1 MTTAERPAPEGPVR
15 RGVPPRRPRE
25 GAVRQAVVRWVP
37 GLVVLVTALVLWG
50 PSLVD
55 TARRADRVD
64 PIARFLLAVA
74 VVVLLSHLLGSLMV
88 RLRQPPVVGEV
99 LGGLLLGPSALGWI
113 WPSGQAWIFSPEVRG
128 GLDLAAQLGLSVF
141 VFLLGCELREVRLR
155 GPVVAAVGGGMV
167 LPFLAGGAI
176 ALAAP
181 DVLAGS
187 AGKGWGY
194 PAFFGL
200 ALSVT
205 ALPVLARTLVDLR
218 MDRTPLGGYA
228 LTTAALGD
236 GVAWLA
242 LTGILAASAGGGSGK
257 LVSTV
262 GLTLALVAVT
272 VLWVRP
278 ALAALIRRSERRS
291 SPERLLLPVLLTG
304 ALGYAGLTQLI
315 GLHPA
320 VGAFLFGTVVP
331 HQSSVIER
339 MQQHFQGFT
348 LAVLLPV
355 FFAGVGLKVSIGS
368 LGRDGGHWLVLVVV
382 VLAACVTKLVGAG
395 GAARLAGLDRADAM
409 RFGALMN
416 CRGVTEIVL
425 AGIGWQAHLIST
437 AGLTVLV
444 LMALLTTAM
453 TGPMVL
459 AVRPAPGG

>member
-1 MTTAERPAPEGPVR
+1 MTTVGTPAPEGPVR
-15 RGVPPRRPRE
+15 RGASARRPRE

-37 GLVVLVTALVLWG
+37 GLVVVVPALVLWG
-50 PSLVD
+50 PGLVD
-55 TARRADRVD
+55 TARRADQVD

-99 LGGLLLGPSALGWI
+99 LGGLLLGPSALGWV
-113 WPSGQAWIFSPEVRG
+113 WPSGQAWIFSAEVRG

-155 GPVVAAVGGGMV
+155 GPVVAAVGGGMG

-187 AGKGWGY
+187 AGTSWGY

-205 ALPVLARTLVDLR
+205 ALPVLARTLVDLK

-242 LTGILAASAGGGSGK
+242 LTGILAASGGGSGR
-257 LVSTV
+257 LGPTV
-262 GLTLALVAVT
+262 GLTLALVAGT

-278 ALAALIRRSERRS
+278 ALAALIRRSELRN

-382 VLAACVTKLVGAG
+382 VLAACVSKLVGAG

-453 TGPMVL
+453 TGPL
-459 AVRPAPGG
+459 IHAVRSAPGG